1 MELYASTVSGGVNLY
16 KNGTQ
21 KQRSLR
27 EYFELLGGYFELLG
41 GYGYCRSIQ
50 DLSVHSM
57 C

>member
-16 KNGTQ
+16 KNDIA
-21 KQRSLR
+21 KQRSKS